1 MRLTRK
7 DWVRLLLLWLGGIDL
22 RLTMLAVPPL
32 VPLIHRELHLDE
44 KAVGA
49 LVSGPVLI
57 LALAAVPGSLLIAK
71 LGVRGALLAGLGS
84 IAIFGGLRGYGPS
97 IPVLFGATF
106 LMGAGVAVTQPAFPH
121 LVRQWFPRRIAIATA
136 VYSNGILIGE
146 TLPNALTTPVG
157 VLPLAHG
164 DWRWALASWSVL
176 VLMSAIAIG
185 AAAPARAARSAAPLR
200 WWPNWRQG
208 QAIRIGLVMG
218 MASAAYFGANAYI
231 PDFLDQ
237 TGRHALISPTL
248 ALLNGSQLLT
258 APAVAFWP
266 RLLTGR
272 AGFIGSAVIMAGAQ
286 LGLVLTPGAAVVAWA
301 FVLGFATALA
311 FVVVLSLPP
320 RVAAA
325 QDVASM
331 SAAIFTLQYATAFVI
346 PLVAGALWDASG
358 IVLLAFFPG
367 ILAAGAMAWGAIS
380 LRIPERVQSEVQP
393 AQTVDAKRE

>member
-1 MRLTRK
+1 MRLTRA
-7 DWVRLLLLWLGGIDL
+7 DWLRLLLLWLGGIDV

-57 LALAAVPGSLLIAK
+57 LAIAAVPGSLLISK

-84 IAIFGGLRGYGPS
+84 VAIFGALRGYGPS
-97 IPVLFGATF
+97 VPVLFGATF
-106 LMGAGVAVTQPAFPH
+106 LMGVGVAVTQPAFPH
-121 LVRQWFPRRIAIATA
+121 LVREWFPRRIAIATA
-136 VYSNGILIGE
+136 VYSNGILVGE
-146 TLPNALTTPVG
+146 TVPTAFTTPFG

-164 DWRWALASWSVL
+164 DWRWALAMWSVI
-176 VLMSAIAIG
+176 VLLSSIAIG
-185 AAAPARAARSAAPLR
+185 IAAPARPRVAAARPR
-200 WWPNWRQG
+200 WWPDWRQG
-208 QAIRIGLVMG
+208 QAIRIGVVMG

-237 TGRHALISPTL
+237 TGRHSLIAPTL

-258 APAVAFWP
+258 APAVALWP
-266 RLLTGR
+266 KLLTGR
-272 AGFIGSAVIMAGAQ
+272 AGFIGSAVIMAVAQ
-286 LGLVLTPGAAVVAWA
+286 LGLVFTPGAGVVAWA
-301 FVLGFATALA
+301 FVLGFSTALA

-320 RVAAA
+320 RVAPA

-346 PLVAGALWDASG
+346 PLLAGALWDATG
-358 IVLLAFFPG
+358 KAILAFAPG
-367 ILAAGAMAWGAIS
+367 ILAAGAMAWGAMA
-380 LRIPERVQSEVQP
+380 LRIPERVQTP
-393 AQTVDAKRE
+393 P